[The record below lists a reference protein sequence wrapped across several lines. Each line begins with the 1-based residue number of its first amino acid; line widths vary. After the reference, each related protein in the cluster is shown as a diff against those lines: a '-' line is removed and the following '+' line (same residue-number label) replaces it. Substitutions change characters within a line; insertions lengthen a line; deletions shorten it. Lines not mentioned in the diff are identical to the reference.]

1 MSRRTQIRKLAKTD
15 NRAALKLVP
24 TLPDVNEQIQALA
37 WVGRYAEPKRILSIL
52 NSAVDMATEYATSE
66 DDAYPAALALAW
78 PLRAFHETGNP
89 KSVPRVRDLALEMF
103 PKINPCSSRTEC
115 HTVLLNAAI
124 GAGLPTADPVIDS
137 LIANCTGDDHW
148 RIVRAFADTALMVN
162 GFNKARAKEIAAAI
176 ADNEKREV
184 TLARLQSSESIKARK
199 FFW

>member
-176 ADNEKREV
+176 SDNEKREV
-184 TLARLQSSESIKARK
+184 TLARLQSSESIKARR